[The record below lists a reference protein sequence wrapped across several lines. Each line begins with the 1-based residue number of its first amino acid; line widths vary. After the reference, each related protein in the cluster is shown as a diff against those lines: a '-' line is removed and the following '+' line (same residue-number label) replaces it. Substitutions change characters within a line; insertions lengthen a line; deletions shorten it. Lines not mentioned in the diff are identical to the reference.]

1 LLNRKPDLKVG
12 IFSWSNNYGSDETV
26 AKCNNFF
33 KFDLYQKTCTM
44 HRIFSSAIPVVFLLL
59 SLTLVLISGCRKQ
72 QYEERI
78 EGVWEVVD
86 VSDIEPGQGEYWEM
100 FNNNIDI
107 FRYSMSDPS
116 NYWLSQQGKYVVER
130 KGTKM
135 FLKLANLNYSTFNT
149 SWEIF
154 KLNEQKLIISIE
166 VSGGIFYKEF
176 VKKIGN

>member
-1 LLNRKPDLKVG
+1 MRRNFSPLFPAVLALLG
-12 IFSWSNNYGSDETV
+12 FS
-26 AKCNNFF
+26 
-33 KFDLYQKTCTM
+33 M
-44 HRIFSSAIPVVFLLL
+44 LLL
-59 SLTLVLISGCRKQ
+59 SGCRKQ

-107 FRYSMSDPS
+107 FRYSTSDPS
-116 NYWLSQQGKYVVER
+116 NFWLSQQGKYVIER

-135 FLKLANLNYSTFNT
+135 YLKLANLNYSTFNT

-154 KLNEQKLIISIE
+154 KLTNEKLIISIE
-166 VSGGIFYKEF
+166 VPGGIFYKEF
-176 VKKIGN
+176 VKKTGN

>member
-1 LLNRKPDLKVG
+1 MVRLTSVSHL
-12 IFSWSNNYGSDETV
+12 S
-26 AKCNNFF
+26 
-33 KFDLYQKTCTM
+33 
-44 HRIFSSAIPVVFLLL
+44 FLLL
-59 SLTLVLISGCRKQ
+59 VSAALLFLAGCRKQ

-116 NYWLSQQGKYVVER
+116 NFWLSQQGKYVIER

-135 FLKLANLNYSTFNT
+135 YIRLANLNYSTFNT

-154 KLNEQKLIISIE
+154 KLTDRKFIISIE
-166 VSGGIFYKEF
+166 VPGGIFYKEF
-176 VKKIGN
+176 EKKTGN

>member
-1 LLNRKPDLKVG
+1 MR
-12 IFSWSNNYGSDETV
+12 
-26 AKCNNFF
+26 
-33 KFDLYQKTCTM
+33 
-44 HRIFSSAIPVVFLLL
+44 RIFSSAFTAVFLLL
-59 SLTLVLISGCRKQ
+59 SLILVLLSGCRKQ

-86 VSDIEPGQGEYWEM
+86 VSDIEPGIGEYWEL
-100 FNNNIDI
+100 FNNNVDI
-107 FRYSMSDPS
+107 FRYRIADPADF
-116 NYWLSQQGKYVVER
+116 WLSQQGKYVIER

-154 KLNEQKLIISIE
+154 KLTEEKLIISIE
-166 VSGGIFYKEF
+166 VPGGIFYKEF

>member
-1 LLNRKPDLKVG
+1 MR
-12 IFSWSNNYGSDETV
+12 
-26 AKCNNFF
+26 
-33 KFDLYQKTCTM
+33 
-44 HRIFSSAIPVVFLLL
+44 RIFSSAFTVVILLL
-59 SLTLVLISGCRKQ
+59 SLTLLLLSGCRKQ

-86 VSDIEPGQGEYWEM
+86 VSDIEPGIGEYWEM

-107 FRYSMSDPS
+107 FRYRISDPTDF
-116 NYWLSQQGKYVVER
+116 WLSQQGKYVIER

-154 KLNEQKLIISIE
+154 KLNEEKLIISIE
-166 VSGGIFYKEF
+166 VPGGIFYKEF